1 MQETYIRGITAR
13 GRRQAVAPRY
23 PPKVWNL
30 YLAVIDAEA
39 KCNNNMEGWHNRLQ
53 NLIGRH
59 HPTFYRFLTE
69 LQDEQ
74 AKTDYDLRALEM
86 GQTLPC
92 RVSTS
97 QKTTDE
103 RIFNVVSKFNE
114 YYDTDRILRYLEIL
128 GYYFT
133 L

>member
-1 MQETYIRGITAR
+1 M
-13 GRRQAVAPRY
+13 
-23 PPKVWNL
+23 
-30 YLAVIDAEA
+30 
-39 KCNNNMEGWHNRLQ
+39 Q

-59 HPTFYRFLTE
+59 HPTFYRFLCE

-86 GQTLPC
+86 GQTLSN
-92 RVSTS
+92 RQKTKS
-97 QKTTDE
+97 QKQTDE
-103 RIFNVVSKFNE
+103 RIFYVVSQFQE
-114 YYDTDRILRYLEIL
+114 FYDTDRLLRYLEIL